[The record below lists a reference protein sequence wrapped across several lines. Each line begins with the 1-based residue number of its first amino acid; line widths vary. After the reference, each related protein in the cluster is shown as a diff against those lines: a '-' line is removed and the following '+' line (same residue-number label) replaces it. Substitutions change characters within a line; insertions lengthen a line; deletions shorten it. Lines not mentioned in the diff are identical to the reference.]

1 LIEYV
6 FAREVREHGIAIFR
20 NMDMDH
26 QVFVTAYPMGGF
38 RMSIQQGLHGVPL
51 LEAVALQMGRIVMGH
66 DFKRSGYKEE
76 RRDRRDW
83 RAAEAWAAK
92 RLIPDRCM
100 KLARRL
106 GQDPWDV
113 ARDIG
118 VSERLVIVR
127 YNIWP
132 ERRGQM
138 LHLTTATERAAV
150 AWARDP

>member
-6 FAREVREHGIAIFR
+6 FAREVNNHRITIFMNVDIEHL
-20 NMDMDH
+20 
-26 QVFVTAYPMGGF
+26 VFVSLQAGGGYRF
-38 RMSIQQGLHGVPL
+38 SIQRGLHGVRL
-51 LEAVALQMGRIVMGH
+51 LESVAFQMGRIVMGH
-66 DFKRSGYKEE
+66 DFQRSGFKDEK
-76 RRDRRDW
+76 RDRREW
-83 RAAEAWAAK
+83 RAAEAWAAQ

-132 ERRGQM
+132 ERRGQI
-138 LHLTTATERAAV
+138 LRLSTAAERAAV